1 MRAIGVLFVLITFV
15 LCGCNDLGT
24 DAPPEAGSPPVQVSG
39 KFVVDEY
46 SVDCEAKLNPRN
58 DSVQAWFPVKLRY
71 HFEGGPGAVSTIT
84 FIFDKQQFVAL
95 SIDGWPDSAG
105 VMRSY
110 TPSYWTSTRL
120 AQQDSVLVECKL
132 DGYYAIYVDGN
143 PQIIDS
149 WAWST
154 ERTIAVRR

>member
-1 MRAIGVLFVLITFV
+1 MRAIGVLFVLITFA
-15 LCGCNDLGT
+15 LYGCKDLGM
-24 DAPPEAGSPPVQVSG
+24 DAPPDAGSPPAQVAG
-39 KFVVDEY
+39 KFIVDEY
-46 SVDCEAKLNPRN
+46 SVECEAKVNPRN

-71 HFEGGPGAVSTIT
+71 HFEGGPGAVSTIS
-84 FIFDKQQFVAL
+84 FIFDKQIGVTL

-110 TPSYWTSTRL
+110 TSSYWTSTRL

-132 DGYYAIYVDGN
+132 DGYYAVYVDGN

-154 ERTIAVRR
+154 ERKIGVRH